1 MCHEKL
7 HGDTMKKALNLAFD
21 LMKGSNLIKYGR
33 RGEPKPRKMFLSEDE
48 RRVCW
53 RAIDREEPARYI
65 NISDV

>member
-7 HGDTMKKALNLAFD
+7 QGATMKNALSLAFD

-48 RRVCW
+48 RRICW
-53 RAIDREEPARYI
+53 RAIDK
-65 NISDV
+65 